1 MAQLTLSPWQKL
13 YDSASNDIVQTTTNA
28 ILNGKLYAKL
38 LISLEGQALQSIVS
52 RMRLKLLQPKL
63 VNFGLSLNVHL
74 LK

>member
-38 LISLEGQALQSIVS
+38 LISLEGQVLQSIVS
-52 RMRLKLLQPKL
+52 RMPLKLLQPKL

>member
-52 RMRLKLLQPKL
+52 RMPLKLLQPKL